1 MDKNKVPTIKLYRTK
16 EYTFK
21 QSKYDVAPTIPFS
34 MIITGQSGFWQDCRL
49 VQSSSGHLPR
59 LL

>member
-1 MDKNKVPTIKLYRTK
+1 MDNNKVPTIKLYKTK

-34 MIITGQSGFWQDCRL
+34 MIITGHLGLARL
-49 VQSSSGHLPR
+49 SSCPI
-59 LL
+59 